1 MGDVHKLTP
10 PSRPIPIRFFR
21 SGDAVRMDVVEKKAP
36 VSEIAVV
43 CGAERGVFELT
54 KFGPGGASRCI
65 RLRTPTGVQY
75 VTPIEFEALG
85 GKERN
90 WKRNIRL
97 AENNKL
103 VQFEIFEAG
112 LVKTCPRS
120 CTCQNCQI
128 AKLHPTNLE
137 KLIDTVYSPVKNGVL
152 PTPESSPEA
161 EKKSQTDSFSTK
173 IGNKDVPLS
182 PVPAP
187 VPHLNQNQ
195 RRRNKRTFELSLK
208 IPLHRL
214 QNLK

>member
-1 MGDVHKLTP
+1 MH
-10 PSRPIPIRFFR
+10 
-21 SGDAVRMDVVEKKAP
+21 
-36 VSEIAVV
+36 
-43 CGAERGVFELT
+43 
-54 KFGPGGASRCI
+54 
-65 RLRTPTGVQY
+65 Y

-112 LVKTCPRS
+112 LVRTCARS
-120 CTCQNCQI
+120 CTCQNCQT

-182 PVPAP
+182 PIPAP
-187 VPHLNQNQ
+187 VPHLNLAEEGSPSAAPLEKVCFLFRHLTFDLFFGQI
-195 RRRNKRTFELSLK
+195 RTETPLKELDITPASPVSVIFQMFPWKMSLAY
-208 IPLHRL
+208 LVLVL
-214 QNLK
+214 QNYIIISGV

>member
-1 MGDVHKLTP
+1 MH
-10 PSRPIPIRFFR
+10 
-21 SGDAVRMDVVEKKAP
+21 
-36 VSEIAVV
+36 
-43 CGAERGVFELT
+43 
-54 KFGPGGASRCI
+54 
-65 RLRTPTGVQY
+65 Y

-112 LVKTCPRS
+112 LVRTCPRS
-120 CTCQNCQI
+120 CTCQNCQT

-182 PVPAP
+182 PIPAVPPLNLAEEGSPSAAP
-187 VPHLNQNQ
+187 LEKVCFLFRHLTFDLFFDQI
-195 RRRNKRTFELSLK
+195 RTETPLKELDITPASPVSVIFQMFSWKMNLAY
-208 IPLHRL
+208 PVLVL
-214 QNLK
+214 QN